1 MYIEQG
7 ESKQRAIGA
16 PAGSTLHQ
24 ETWACYRQAVEKV
37 ILTMRERL
45 SDDLSLDDLAA
56 VACMSPYHFN
66 RVFRQS
72 TGIPPGQF
80 LSALRLEAAKRLLL
94 TTDKSVTEIC
104 FEVGYNSLGT
114 FTSRFNLLVGLPPG
128 QFRHLGRAFTTHPEE
143 LLSLAEPPPPPSS
156 GPVLEGRVEAGTEVS
171 GLIFLG
177 LFETPIPQNRPVSCA
192 VLARSGPFRIRIP
205 ERGSFFLFA
214 AGMAR
219 FEEPLDFLRHS
230 GSIRGL
236 AAAGPF
242 TAAAGAV
249 TERLRLTLRP
259 PDLLDPPLLVT
270 LPLLIDERLAEKL
283 GIEEEIA

>member
-1 MYIEQG
+1 M
-7 ESKQRAIGA
+7 GA
-16 PAGSTLHQ
+16 LAGSTLQQ
-24 ETWACYRQAVEKV
+24 ETWTSHRQAVEKV

-66 RVFRQS
+66 RIFRQL

-94 TTDKSVTEIC
+94 TSEMSVTEIC

-128 QFRHLGRAFTTHPEE
+128 QFRHLGRAFTTQAEE
-143 LLSLAEPPPPPSS
+143 LLSLADPPPPPSG
-156 GPVLEGRVEAGTEVS
+156 GPVLTGHVEAGAEVS

-177 LFETPIPQNRPVSCA
+177 LFETPIPQGRPVACA
-192 VLARSGPFRIRIP
+192 ILARSGRFRIRVP
-205 ERGSFFLFA
+205 ESGSFFLFG

-236 AAAGPF
+236 VAAGPF
-242 TAAAGAV
+242 SAV
-249 TERLRLTLRP
+249 GGRVAERPRLTMRS

>member
-1 MYIEQG
+1 MYVELG
-7 ESKQRAIGA
+7 ESKQRALGA
-16 PAGSTLHQ
+16 PAATLHQ
-24 ETWACYRQAVEKV
+24 ETWASYRQAVEKV

-66 RVFRQS
+66 RVFRQL

-94 TTDKSVTEIC
+94 TTERSVTEIC

-128 QFRHLGRAFTTHPEE
+128 QFRHLGRAFTTHTEE
-143 LLSLAEPPPPPSS
+143 LMSLAEPPPPPGS
-156 GPVLEGRVEAGTEVS
+156 GPVLEGRIEAGADVS
-171 GLIFLG
+171 GLIFMG
-177 LFETPIPQNRPVSCA
+177 LFETPIPQGRPVSCA
-192 VLARSGPFRIRIP
+192 ILAQSGPFRIRVP
-205 ERGSFFLFA
+205 ENGTFFLFA

-219 FEEPLDFLRHS
+219 FEEPLDFLRNS

-236 AAAGPF
+236 VAAGPF
-242 TAAAGAV
+242 SAESGVVA
-249 TERLRLTLRP
+249 ERPCLILRP

-270 LPLLIDERLAEKL
+270 LPLLIDERLTERL